1 MKIPEVIETEYNY
14 WIDFMNHKVEFGL
27 KSGVHTKAH
36 CSRVLLFALVIAAQK
51 GLGEREK
58 NILGAAAVY
67 HDSRRFD
74 DSLDVGHGLRAA
86 NYYKSSCG
94 ENGLAFEQACYDIMA
109 WHDRHDREG
118 YRAISE
124 KQASEI
130 DTITLYKIFKDSDAL
145 DRYRFGPHDL
155 DKSYLRLPESVQL
168 CDYARQVVEIF

>member
-1 MKIPEVIETEYNY
+1 MKIPEIIETEYNY

-58 NILGAAAVY
+58 SILGAAAVY

-94 ENGLAFEQACYDIMA
+94 ENGLAYEQACYDIKDISVYRNLFNCVIMPN
-109 WHDRHDREG
+109 RLLKPFKEG
-118 YRAISE
+118 
-124 KQASEI
+124 
-130 DTITLYKIFKDSDAL
+130 TN
-145 DRYRFGPHDL
+145 G
-155 DKSYLRLPESVQL
+155 
-168 CDYARQVVEIF
+168 RQK